1 MIRRYPL
8 PPAQVEQILIAAVDA
23 ASNLKNDG
31 LWEMIER
38 LKSDPSPAVRGK
50 VAATLKAH
58 GRAA

>member
-1 MIRRYPL
+1 MKEL
-8 PPAQVEQILIAAVDA
+8 KAAIDA
-23 ASNLKNDG
+23 ASNLTRSD